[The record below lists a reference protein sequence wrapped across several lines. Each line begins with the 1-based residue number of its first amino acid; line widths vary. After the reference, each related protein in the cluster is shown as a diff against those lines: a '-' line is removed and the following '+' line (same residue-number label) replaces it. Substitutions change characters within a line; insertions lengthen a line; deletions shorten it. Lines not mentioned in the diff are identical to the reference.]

1 VPWTLTVRSGP
12 KFERLRFA
20 GVDEAL
26 DALEQRAEE
35 LSGSAPNEAVD
46 VRYRE
51 FEPAQQVAARLEL
64 AGPERLLP
72 SIRAGIDV
80 HGDGSTEAYVGRLR
94 RSPIEQ
100 RKGESAQQALRRT
113 VAREQRG
120 G

>member
-12 KFERLRFA
+12 KFERQRFT
-20 GVDEAL
+20 GLHEAL

-46 VRYRE
+46 VHYRE
-51 FEPAQQVAARLEL
+51 FEPDQQVAARLEL

-72 SIRAGIDV
+72 SVRGGIDV

-94 RSPIEQ
+94 RSAIEQ

-113 VAREQRG
+113 VAPEAREG
-120 G
+120 